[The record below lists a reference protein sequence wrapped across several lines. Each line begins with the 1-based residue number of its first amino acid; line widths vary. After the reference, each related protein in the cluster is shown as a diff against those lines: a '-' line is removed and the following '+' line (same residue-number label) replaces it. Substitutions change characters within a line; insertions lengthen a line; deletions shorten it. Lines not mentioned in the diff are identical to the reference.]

1 MIVRINS
8 NVYRLVL
15 LLLLTLLLP
24 ACSDVD
30 MPQMPSQQWQEL
42 DIALQ
47 SRPSPLQT
55 GMNEFWIIATNPRG
69 LPGDDMVVSLGKS
82 RNGPWSQAIQDGH
95 SGVYRRAVRISAG
108 QYSVMLQLRRGRD
121 QTVLEFP
128 LLWPK

>member
-69 LPGDDMVVSLGKS
+69 KS